1 MTAQYVLSL
10 ADMYVDDERFR
21 ANYTGESLDDVPH
34 GPELSVTRSAP
45 GSTVRS

>member
-1 MTAQYVLSL
+1 MLSL

-34 GPELSVTRSAP
+34 GPELVRDALRAWVDGSRS
-45 GSTVRS
+45 